1 MEIEAMLRKPDKR
14 PSGTTIYHAAAL
26 FCGREAFF
34 NIQLNQLLEGEFCYL
49 TVLPQRDGFEFGSLH
64 ETLEAQM
71 ALHEI
76 ASAVATVVYY
86 LDVGHFL
93 PQCDVLVAN
102 LDEPLDEG
110 VVTEVCYA
118 RLTGKPV
125 IGFRTDA
132 RSPYGDRDDQ
142 FAGMHFFPPF
152 QCDEYIYQ
160 PLPCRGVDEAYAGMR
175 ELARRLD
182 IAVQRRVDSGRS
194 GGADLD
200 TLAAVRRGAS
210 ILFDGIDDV
219 HSEAGLSE
227 VAKRYLQNI
236 EEFRKLGP
244 RISKS

>member
-1 MEIEAMLRKPDKR
+1 MSRQADQQSSCI
-14 PSGTTIYHAAAL
+14 TIYHAAAL

-34 NIQLNQLLEGEFCYL
+34 NIQLTQLLEGEFGYL
-49 TVLPQRDGFEFGSLH
+49 TVLPQRDGFEFGRLH

-71 ALHEI
+71 APHQI

-86 LDVGHFL
+86 LDVGRFL
-93 PQCDVLVAN
+93 PRCDVLVAN

-152 QCDEYIYQ
+152 QCDEFIHQ
-160 PLPCRGVDEAYAGMR
+160 PMPCRGVDEADAGLR

-182 IAVQRRVDSGRS
+182 IAVQRRADYDRS
-194 GGADLD
+194 GSDDLA
-200 TLAAVRRGAS
+200 TLASVRRGTS

-219 HSEAGLSE
+219 HSEAGLNAIAE
-227 VAKRYLQNI
+227 RYLQNI
-236 EEFRKLGP
+236 EELRKLGP
-244 RISKS
+244 RT